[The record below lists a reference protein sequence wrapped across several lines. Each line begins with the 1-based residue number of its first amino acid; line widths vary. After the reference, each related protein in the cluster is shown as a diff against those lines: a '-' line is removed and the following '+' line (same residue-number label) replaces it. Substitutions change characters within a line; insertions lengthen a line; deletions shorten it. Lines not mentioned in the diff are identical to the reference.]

1 MPKKA
6 GPSKPKSAGR
16 KAAKPRSKAAP
27 AQTRSAQTRPTKTR
41 PAKAAS
47 AKAPSSRTT
56 AAKSTRAKP
65 AAAKPPAR
73 PGPFDRAVAL
83 HGEGRLAEA
92 RKLYQGLLKKT
103 PGHGAALYN
112 LGVIALQEGEQDQA
126 LDFFGRAVAA
136 DPGHARALHSL
147 GALQQAHGQLDAAA
161 DSFRRA
167 IAARPAWSPPRRGLI
182 QVLLDREQLG
192 EAKAET
198 RRFLEVQSVIA
209 DPRNRGQPR
218 KVLALYGLDN
228 PDFVLG
234 GQKGAA
240 FTFAINS
247 GHFKIEDVIDHG
259 RLALDRAFLGG
270 GSDLRRIA
278 KVLAE
283 SDLVINCIADPE
295 LESGSL
301 ERAMKLL
308 RGSTLPVINDPARV
322 LQTSRDEIY
331 RRLQGIDG
339 LAMAETLRRRI
350 EAAVETGAETMAETA
365 AARLLAETG
374 LTLPLIVRPVESHT
388 GIDMRKAETE
398 AELARALA
406 DFAGREVFVIAYRDF
421 ADPRDGL
428 YRKMR
433 LFCVDGRFVP
443 EHRLILD
450 HWNLHSADRLKLMR
464 TRKSLRAEEFAFL
477 EDYRAVVGP
486 TAAAALDRLP
496 AALGLDFFGVDF
508 AVLPDGEALVFEAN
522 PAMRINLDYV
532 DAFPYQAGYLTRI
545 TDAFKAMMARRL
557 AAAAA
562 TGRPSKT
569 AAE

>member
-6 GPSKPKSAGR
+6 GSSKPKTAGR
-16 KAAKPRSKAAP
+16 KSAKPRSKTASAKTTAKSAP
-27 AQTRSAQTRPTKTR
+27 
-41 PAKAAS
+41 KAAS
-47 AKAPSSRTT
+47 PRASTSRAKASKATKPR
-56 AAKSTRAKP
+56 P
-65 AAAKPPAR
+65 AAAKSSAR
-73 PGPFDRAVAL
+73 PGSFERAVAL

-92 RKLYQGLLKKT
+92 KKLYQGLLKKT

-112 LGVIALQEGEQDQA
+112 LGVIALQEGEQEQA
-126 LDFFGRAVAA
+126 LDFFGRAVAV

-147 GALQQAHGQLDAAA
+147 GALQQTLGRLDTAA

-209 DPRNRGQPR
+209 DPRNKGQPR

-234 GQKGAA
+234 GQRGAA

-308 RGSTLPVINDPARV
+308 RGSALPVINDPARV

-331 RRLQGIDG
+331 RRLQGIEG
-339 LAMAETLRRRI
+339 LTMAKTLRRRI
-350 EAAVETGAETMAETA
+350 DKTTA
-365 AARLLAETG
+365 AARLLEEAG
-374 LTLPLIVRPVESHT
+374 LALPLIVRPVESHT
-388 GIDMRKAETE
+388 GIDMRRAETE
-398 AELARALA
+398 AELEQALA
-406 DFAGREVFVIAYRDF
+406 DFAGREVFLIAYRDF
-421 ADPRDGL
+421 SDPKDGL
-428 YRKMR
+428 FRKMR
-433 LFCVDGRFVP
+433 LFCIDGRFFP

-464 TRKSLRAEEFAFL
+464 GRKSLRAEEFAFL
-477 EDYRAVVGP
+477 EDYRAMIGP
-486 TAAAALDRLP
+486 KAAAALDRLP

-508 AVLPDGEALVFEAN
+508 AVLPDGAALIFEAN

-532 DAFPYQAGYLTRI
+532 AAFPYQAGYLARI
-545 TDAFKAMMARRL
+545 TDAFKAMLARRVE
-557 AAAAA
+557 ADSGKESPKAI
-562 TGRPSKT
+562 
-569 AAE
+569 